1 MSYNSRN
8 DKDGMVLTNEKG
20 QTLTFTGVENFGKFL
35 KDVKDCLR
43 RHGLGGILS
52 DDDDEEPLRPDAAF
66 ARRDR
71 ILGYGVATQ
80 HDDKII
86 EGYLKANREWKRY
99 CEITLA
105 AIKQSLA
112 TNIQQYLELHIDDM
126 SDARKTNIISII
138 TVLSTK
144 YGGWSATKG
153 QRNFFEMIAIP
164 KFTSIDTVQSGLLQL
179 KELVLERKSWGIEM
193 ELFPDSHYDSG
204 FYYE

>member
-8 DKDGMVLTNEKG
+8 DKDGLVLTNEKG
-20 QTLTFTGVENFGKFL
+20 QTLTFTGVENFGNFL

-43 RHGLGGILS
+43 RHGLGRILS

-66 ARRDR
+66 ARWDG

-126 SDARKTNIISII
+126 P
-138 TVLSTK
+138 
-144 YGGWSATKG
+144 
-153 QRNFFEMIAIP
+153 P
-164 KFTSIDTVQSGLLQL
+164 KPQNPI
-179 KELVLERKSWGIEM
+179 
-193 ELFPDSHYDSG
+193 
-204 FYYE
+204 